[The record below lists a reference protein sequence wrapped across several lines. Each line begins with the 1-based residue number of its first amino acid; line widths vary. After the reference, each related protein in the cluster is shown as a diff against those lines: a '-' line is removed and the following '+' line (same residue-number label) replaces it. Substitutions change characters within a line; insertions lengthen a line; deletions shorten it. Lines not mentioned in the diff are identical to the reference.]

1 MVWESEGNRLR
12 EKLDEGVNTTGT
24 VQLEDSGEE
33 QQQQERAEHGRS

>member
-1 MVWESEGNRLR
+1 MGVRRLR

-33 QQQQERAEHGRS
+33 QQE